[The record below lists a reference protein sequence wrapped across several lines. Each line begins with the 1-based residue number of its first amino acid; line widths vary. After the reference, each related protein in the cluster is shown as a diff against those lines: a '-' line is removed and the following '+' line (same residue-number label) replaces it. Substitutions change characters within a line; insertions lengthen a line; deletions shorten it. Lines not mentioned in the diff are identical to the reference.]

1 MFQSMKLYSLDTIFM
16 CQNISIKL
24 FFIKNQNYIKI
35 LLVNQE
41 WKGTMEKNKARGLV
55 CNMILNIV
63 LYEQQKRVI
72 YAKETENGA
81 RRPSAKYNSH
91 NPYPDAV

>member
-1 MFQSMKLYSLDTIFM
+1 M
-16 CQNISIKL
+16 

-63 LYEQQKRVI
+63 LYFEQQKRVI
-72 YAKETENGA
+72 YAKET
-81 RRPSAKYNSH
+81 
-91 NPYPDAV
+91 